1 MNRIKCGHSEGL
13 FVDKVTTP
21 VRASV
26 SMFTASVFSNLFREL
41 STSSS
46 LVVGIV
52 CVHCSRRVFERQGE
66 PSNEENHLVYISK
79 FLSIVNAFVDTI
91 QAVNSTPKITT
102 TSWKRSK
109 WNYLPYLAH
118 IFHILR
124 ISYAYLVCWRR
135 IDCWTW
141 NSSPLTWNA
150 KRTVIIVPWVLPS
163 NLKVIG

>member
-1 MNRIKCGHSEGL
+1 MIFNHTPTCDSQGDKQDKQKNSLIIAITAICAGKLLSQCDVNRIKCGHSEGL

-102 TSWKRSK
+102 TS
-109 WNYLPYLAH
+109 
-118 IFHILR
+118 
-124 ISYAYLVCWRR
+124 
-135 IDCWTW
+135 
-141 NSSPLTWNA
+141 
-150 KRTVIIVPWVLPS
+150 
-163 NLKVIG
+163 